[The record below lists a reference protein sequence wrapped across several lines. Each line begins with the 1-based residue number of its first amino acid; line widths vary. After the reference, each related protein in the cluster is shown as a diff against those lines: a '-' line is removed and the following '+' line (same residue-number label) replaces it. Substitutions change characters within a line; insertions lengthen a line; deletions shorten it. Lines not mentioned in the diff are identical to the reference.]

1 MKILLGILAIV
12 GIAALLFVV
21 ACAFAACKISSEI
34 SREEEM
40 MQLKEEYE
48 KRKREL

>member
-1 MKILLGILAIV
+1 MEKLLDINPILLAL
-12 GIAALLFVV
+12 IAALLLVV

-40 MQLKEEYE
+40 IQLKEEYE
-48 KRKREL
+48 KRK